1 MNRRDTIKGLALSF
15 GYVVAAPTVLSALES
30 CTTGTTNETWPAV
43 YFSKDEQHYVTH
55 LVDIILPSTDT
66 PGGLDVNL
74 PQFIDM
80 MSQDVFP
87 LEEKNMFKEG
97 SEIFSV
103 RFKEKFDK
111 DISVSNRDEIA
122 ELFAIY
128 FDIKAEEQAKVG
140 NLQSKPIEDIPSE
153 ELDNYKMYK
162 FLLNVRSLAL
172 FGYFTS
178 EKVGKEVLNFDPI
191 PGRYVPCVPVS
202 EIGNAWTI

>member
-30 CTTGTTNETWPAV
+30 CTTTNETWTAV
-43 YFSKDEQHYVTH
+43 YFSKEEQHFVTH
-55 LVDIILPSTDT
+55 LVDIILPSTET

-80 MSQDVFP
+80 MSQDIFP
-87 LEEKNMFKEG
+87 PEEKDIFKEG
-97 SEIFSV
+97 SEIFSI
-103 RFKEKFDK
+103 RFKEKFGK
-111 DISVSNRDEIA
+111 DISASSRDEIA
-122 ELFAIY
+122 ELFAVY
-128 FDIKAEEQAKVG
+128 FDLEAEEQGKVRY
-140 NLQSKPIEDIPSE
+140 LQSKPIEEVPAE
-153 ELDNYKMYK
+153 EVDNYKMYK
-162 FLLNVRSLAL
+162 FLFNIRSLAL

-191 PGRYVPCVPVS
+191 PGKYVPCVPVS

>member
-30 CTTGTTNETWPAV
+30 CTTTNETWPAV
-43 YFSKDEQHYVTH
+43 YFSKEEQHVVTH
-55 LVDIILPSTDT
+55 LVDIILPATET

-80 MSQDVFP
+80 MSQDMF
-87 LEEKNMFKEG
+87 LSEEKDMFKEG

-103 RFKEKFDK
+103 RFKEKFGK
-111 DISVSNRDEIA
+111 DISVSSRDEIA
-122 ELFAIY
+122 ELFAVY
-128 FDIKAEEQAKVG
+128 FDLDTKEQEMVRS
-140 NLQSKPIEDIPSE
+140 LQSKPIEEVPAE

-162 FLLNVRSLAL
+162 FLFNIRSLAL

-191 PGRYVPCVPVS
+191 PGKYVPCVPVS

>member
-30 CTTGTTNETWPAV
+30 CTTTNETWPAV
-43 YFSKDEQHYVTH
+43 YFSKEEQHFVTH
-55 LVDIILPSTDT
+55 LVDIILPSTET

-80 MSQDVFP
+80 MSQDIFP
-87 LEEKNMFKEG
+87 QEEQNMFKEG

-103 RFKEKFDK
+103 RFKEKFGK
-111 DISVSNRDEIA
+111 DISVSSRDEIA
-122 ELFAIY
+122 ELFAVY
-128 FDIKAEEQAKVG
+128 FDLEAEQQGKVR
-140 NLQSKPIEDIPSE
+140 NLQSKSIEEVPAE

-162 FLLNVRSLAL
+162 FLFNIRSLAL

-191 PGRYVPCVPVS
+191 PGKYVPCVPVS

>member
-30 CTTGTTNETWPAV
+30 CTTTNETWPAV
-43 YFSKDEQHYVTH
+43 YFSKEEQHVVTH
-55 LVDIILPSTDT
+55 LVDIILPATET

-80 MSQDVFP
+80 MSQDIFP
-87 LEEKNMFKEG
+87 PEEKDMFKEG

-103 RFKEKFDK
+103 RFKEKFGK
-111 DISVSNRDEIA
+111 NISVSSRDEIA
-122 ELFAIY
+122 ELFAVY
-128 FDIKAEEQAKVG
+128 FDLDTKEQEMVRS
-140 NLQSKPIEDIPSE
+140 LQSKPIEEVPAE

-162 FLLNVRSLAL
+162 FLFNIRSLAL

-191 PGRYVPCVPVS
+191 PGKYVPCVPVS

>member
-30 CTTGTTNETWPAV
+30 CTTTNETWPAV
-43 YFSKDEQHYVTH
+43 YFSKEEQHVVTH
-55 LVDIILPSTDT
+55 LVDIILPATET

-80 MSQDVFP
+80 MSQDMFLP
-87 LEEKNMFKEG
+87 EEKDMFKEG

-103 RFKEKFDK
+103 RFKEKFRK
-111 DISVSNRDEIA
+111 NINVSSRDEIA
-122 ELFAIY
+122 ELFAVY
-128 FDIKAEEQAKVG
+128 FDLDTKEQEMVRS
-140 NLQSKPIEDIPSE
+140 LQSKPIEEVPAE

-162 FLLNVRSLAL
+162 FLFNIRSLAL

-191 PGRYVPCVPVS
+191 PGKYVPCVPVS
-202 EIGNAWTI
+202 EVGNAWTI

>member
-30 CTTGTTNETWPAV
+30 CTTTNETWPAV
-43 YFSKDEQHYVTH
+43 YFSKEEQHVVTH
-55 LVDIILPSTDT
+55 LVDIILPATET

-80 MSQDVFP
+80 MSQDIFP
-87 LEEKNMFKEG
+87 PEEKDMFKEG

-103 RFKEKFDK
+103 RFKEKFGK
-111 DISVSNRDEIA
+111 NISVSSRDEIA
-122 ELFAIY
+122 ELFAVY
-128 FDIKAEEQAKVG
+128 FDLDTKEQEMVRS
-140 NLQSKPIEDIPSE
+140 LQSKPIEEVPAE

-162 FLLNVRSLAL
+162 FLFNIRSLAL

-191 PGRYVPCVPVS
+191 PGKYVTCVPVS

>member
-30 CTTGTTNETWPAV
+30 CTTTNETWPAV
-43 YFSKDEQHYVTH
+43 YFSKEEQHVVTH
-55 LVDIILPSTDT
+55 LVDIILPATET

-80 MSQDVFP
+80 MSQDIFP
-87 LEEKNMFKEG
+87 PEEKDMFKEG

-103 RFKEKFDK
+103 RFKEKFGK
-111 DISVSNRDEIA
+111 NINVSSRDEIA
-122 ELFAIY
+122 ELFAVY
-128 FDIKAEEQAKVG
+128 FDLDTKEQEMVRS
-140 NLQSKPIEDIPSE
+140 LQSKPIEEVPAE

-162 FLLNVRSLAL
+162 FLFNIRSLAL

-191 PGRYVPCVPVS
+191 PGKYVPCVPVS

>member
-30 CTTGTTNETWPAV
+30 CTTTNETWPAV
-43 YFSKDEQHYVTH
+43 YFSKEEQHVVTH
-55 LVDIILPSTDT
+55 LVDIILPATET

-80 MSQDVFP
+80 MSQDMFLP
-87 LEEKNMFKEG
+87 EEKDMFKEG

-103 RFKEKFDK
+103 RFKEKFGK
-111 DISVSNRDEIA
+111 DISVSSRDEIA
-122 ELFAIY
+122 ELFAVY
-128 FDIKAEEQAKVG
+128 FDLEVEEQGKVRS
-140 NLQSKPIEDIPSE
+140 LQSKPIEEVPTE

-162 FLLNVRSLAL
+162 FLFNIRSLAL

-191 PGRYVPCVPVS
+191 PGKYVPCVPLS

>member
-30 CTTGTTNETWPAV
+30 CTTTNETWPAV
-43 YFSKDEQHYVTH
+43 YFSKEEQHVVTH
-55 LVDIILPSTDT
+55 LVDIILPATET

-80 MSQDVFP
+80 MSQDIFP
-87 LEEKNMFKEG
+87 PEEKDMFKEG

-103 RFKEKFDK
+103 RFKEKFGK
-111 DISVSNRDEIA
+111 DISVSSRDEIA
-122 ELFAIY
+122 ELFAVY
-128 FDIKAEEQAKVG
+128 FDLDTKEQEMVRS
-140 NLQSKPIEDIPSE
+140 LQSKPIEEVTAE

-162 FLLNVRSLAL
+162 FLFNIRSLAL

-191 PGRYVPCVPVS
+191 PGKYVPCVPS
-202 EIGNAWTI
+202 PR